1 MARVLK
7 RGDVVWANLDPVIG
21 REQAGRRPVV
31 VISDEILNRYSETV
45 IAMAI
50 TSQEPRA
57 GFPLTF
63 QLSRDLAGKPAWI
76 KITQVRTISTKRLGK
91 TMGRIDDR
99 DIATVLDGFNEIL
112 GN

>member
-1 MARVLK
+1 MARVLR

-31 VISDEILNRYSETV
+31 VISHDILNRYSGTV
-45 IAMAI
+45 IAMAV
-50 TSQEPRA
+50 TSKQPKA

-63 QLSRDLAGKPAWI
+63 ELSQPLGGKQAWI
-76 KITQVRTISTKRLGK
+76 KITQVRTLATERLGGVL
-91 TMGRIDDR
+91 GRINDQDLTA
-99 DIATVLDGFNEIL
+99 IFEGLNEIL